1 MAGKSIDKLGPNGV
15 YLLIAAGIAVSALFG
30 FLFGRES
37 ASVFFSLCAL
47 VLLVYSIKA
56 WSLKIEAYDKL
67 RHRFRDRTSRYQQL
81 LTHTPEG
88 ILMLK
93 NGAAD
98 FVNPAFKKLFGVNE
112 DIDGRRLQEIDLPEE
127 LLHYYNEGRFSETL
141 VIPAKNKNLPT
152 LEVRVL
158 VPDEE
163 HAVIIAYDITQENR
177 VSEMRRD
184 FVANASRELQA
195 PLLAAADVLKSEA
208 EFEAGLTE
216 EEKTRLADSIQR
228 RIKLTKKIH
237 RMNLL
242 IDDLLTIC
250 RLEAAKDSPES
261 EPDVIDVSTL
271 VSESIQKAQAL
282 SAGRHKFEVSC
293 DDVYLIAFREEV
305 QAALDNLLSN
315 AVRYTPEGGTI
326 TVKWKESADGAK
338 LLVKDTGIGI
348 PEEHLARLSERFYRV
363 DQDKSR
369 ETGGT
374 GLGLSIVK
382 HIARHNKGEL
392 AIKSKENE
400 GSTFSMEFPRSQ
412 VFKQTL

>member
-37 ASVFFSLCAL
+37 ASIFFSLCAL

-56 WSLKIEAYDKL
+56 WSLRIEAYDKL
-67 RHRFRDRTSRYQQL
+67 RLRFRDRTSRYQQL

-98 FVNPAFKKLFGVNE
+98 FVNPAFKKLFGINE
-112 DIDGRRLQEIDLPEE
+112 DIDGRKFQEIDLPEE
-127 LLHYYNEGRFSETL
+127 LQHYFNEGRFSETL
-141 VIPAKNKNLPT
+141 VIPSKNRNLPS

-163 HAVIIAYDITQENR
+163 HSVLIAYDITQENR
-177 VSEMRRD
+177 VNELRRD

-195 PLLAAADVLKSEA
+195 PLLAAAEILKAEA
-208 EFEAGLTE
+208 DFEEGLSA
-216 EEKTRLADSIQR
+216 EEKLRLSDSIKR
-228 RIKLTKKIH
+228 RVKLTKKIH

-261 EPDVIDVSTL
+261 EPDVIDVSAL
-271 VSESIQKAQAL
+271 VAESIKKAEAL
-282 SAGRHKFEVSC
+282 SAGRHKFEVFC

-305 QAALDNLLSN
+305 KAALDNLLSN
-315 AVRYTPEGGTI
+315 AVRYTPEGGVI
-326 TVKWKESADGAK
+326 TVKWKESADGAR

-348 PEEHLARLSERFYRV
+348 PEEHLARLTERFYRV
-363 DQDKSR
+363 DQNKSR

-382 HIARHNKGEL
+382 HIVRHNKGEL

-412 VFKQTL
+412 VLKQTL